1 MRLTLGHLLAQEAL
15 GLELVAGG
23 DGAADAVLAG
33 AHPIEIEAPTRWLP
47 PGWLM
52 LTTGLRLRGRPDEQ
66 RRLVGE
72 LHEHGQ
78 AGLAWGIGLVVQQVP
93 RAVLD
98 EADRLGLP
106 VVTIPVHV
114 PFRDVT
120 AYVNGS
126 LVSDELYVMRRVV
139 SMQDY
144 LMDALGAEDP
154 GAAILGRMAVM
165 LEAGVVLLGADGQ
178 PVAQHGRLG
187 PAAVAEM
194 MAVADASGDEG
205 AEAVLAGSRTLVA
218 PITRS
223 GRRAGWAGVVPPER
237 PFADQLARPVLR
249 SAARLL
255 GLLELLD
262 LRRTDGTRRRR
273 AEVLLASLA
282 GPEAATA
289 LALSHDARALG
300 LDPALPACG
309 VVWEPGDV
317 TPAQALLAIEAILER
332 ARVAFLLVA
341 TGDEVVG
348 VVQGAPPEVVA
359 ATAGSAVVSGVGRA
373 VTALAGVP
381 SSVAD
386 ARAVVRHRAAD
397 GSVAVSFDDLAPAAW
412 LLASSGGDGGAARV
426 AALLGPLR
434 PHPRLLKTLRSYFEA
449 DLDVGAAAAGL
460 GLHPNTMRYRLRRI
474 EALTG
479 LRLASPEAIA
489 GVHVAL
495 LGERL
500 AEG

>member
-1 MRLTLGHLLAQEAL
+1 MRLTLGHLLAQEEL

-23 DGAADAVLAG
+23 DGAPDAVLAG
-33 AHPIEIEAPTRWLP
+33 AHPIEIEAPSRWLP

-93 RAVLD
+93 RAVLE

-106 VVTIPVHV
+106 VVTVPVHV
-114 PFRDVT
+114 PFRDVI

-154 GAAILGRMAVM
+154 GSAILGRMAVM

-178 PVAQHGRLG
+178 PVAQHGRPG
-187 PAAVAEM
+187 PAAVAEV
-194 MAVADASGDEG
+194 MAVAEASGDER
-205 AEAVLAGSRTLVA
+205 AEAVLTGSRTLVA
-218 PITRS
+218 PITRD
-223 GRRAGWAGVVPPER
+223 GRRAGWAGILLPER

-262 LRRTDGTRRRR
+262 VRRAEGTRRRR

-282 GPEAATA
+282 GPDATTA
-289 LALSHDARALG
+289 LALAHDARALG

-309 VVWEPGDV
+309 VVWVPGDA
-317 TPAQALLAIEAILER
+317 TPAQALLAIEAVLER
-332 ARVAFLLVA
+332 AGIAFLLVA
-341 TGDEVVG
+341 AGEEVIG
-348 VVQGAPPEVVA
+348 VVQGAAPVVVA
-359 ATAGSAVVSGVGRA
+359 AAVGAGGAVGVGRA

-381 SSVAD
+381 GSLAD
-386 ARAVVRHRAAD
+386 ARAVVRHRLTD
-397 GSVAVSFDDLAPAAW
+397 GPVATSFDELAPAAW
-412 LLASSGGDGGAARV
+412 LLASSGEAGGAARV
-426 AALLGPLR
+426 AALLAPLR
-434 PHPRLLKTLRSYFEA
+434 SHPRLLETLHYFFEA

-500 AEG
+500 AGR